1 MVSKTYKP
9 LSAVSSQNVISQQN
23 SAATAADD
31 TAGTNASTG
40 IDIESEYIIVPK
52 DLSFSSVDS
61 AQDDVNSQ
69 PDVATKESGVSDH
82 SSSREELELYNSNSL
97 VLEPELSRGE
107 LELSNSQ
114 SMVLDLSNL
123 QKGAGSTEG
132 AAETREAVVAE
143 AGEAVVI
150 EPILP
155 SSML

>member
-61 AQDDVNSQ
+61 AQEDVNSQ

-114 SMVLDLSNL
+114 SMVLSNL
-123 QKGAGSTEG
+123 QGGAGSTEG

-150 EPILP
+150 KPILP